1 MPEKI
6 KLTRREEDMLKTLW
20 ASDEPMS
27 ARAVANSAGISM
39 NTVQAVLRKLLRTGY
54 IETAKIGYS
63 GTVLTREYVA
73 TVSEADYYTTVISSR
88 AIKALVQQFI
98 SNDATADDL
107 KDIQQAIT
115 KARH

>member
-6 KLTRREEDMLKTLW
+6 KLTRREEDMLKSLW

-27 ARAVANSAGISM
+27 AREVADSAGISM
-39 NTVQAVLRKLLRTGY
+39 NTVQAVLRKLLRAGY

-73 TVSEADYYTTVISSR
+73 TVSEEAYYATVLSPR
-88 AIKALVQQFI
+88 AIKALVKQFI
-98 SNDATADDL
+98 MKEASEADL
-107 KDIQQAIT
+107 RDIEQIMAE
-115 KARH
+115 AHR

>member
-39 NTVQAVLRKLLRTGY
+39 NTVQAVLRKLLRAGC

-63 GTVLTREYVA
+63 GTVLTREYIA
-73 TVSEADYYTTVISSR
+73 TVSEEDYYATVLSPQ
-88 AIKALVQQFI
+88 AVKGLVEHFI
-98 SNDATADDL
+98 TNDATEDDL
-107 KDIQQAIT
+107 TEIEQAV
-115 KARH
+115 KEARQ